1 MSESPAKGVN
11 RPIPVPPRSRARQ
24 APRSDD
30 GDTSIGDDKNML
42 EGLLRE
48 KSAAHDALET
58 QLRDMTAAREAL
70 EKDLNE
76 KNSAFSA
83 LENELNEI
91 KKAQSELES
100 KLSEKSAAFDS
111 LEKQLAE
118 KSAAHKDLALS
129 ASQKDSSYEALVH
142 DAESRHTQHDE
153 LLAQLAE
160 RDEQLTEAARQ
171 LDSSATAH
179 ETLVSDLQE
188 QLRTANEA
196 HGNTKAEMER
206 QLAAAEEKATA
217 LQSLIEENAR
227 SHAAEIAELNKEVDS
242 ASSARDD
249 VTKQSAL
256 WIDELENLRTQH
268 SELTE
273 RVGNMKNDERI
284 GKLEARV
291 AELEEERNAERQRAD
306 DAEDRVRDLRFTA
319 EESRRAIMRL
329 QESEARVKANKY
341 DKREDEDTV
350 PKHARRSSLVGRAL
364 SLNDEEEK
372 PSGLRGLKLSGAA
385 TSPTLDSNTPTMGH
399 TKDTTEEDASHAS
412 ISRPLSIF
420 NSSIL
425 RPTFGLRRKNDDER
439 SVKTDVVEAKVDAAR
454 EQEEKDSIE
463 ISSLRRQIRELQDQ
477 LMESREAVQAGEVC
491 IHSLR
496 EYIVQSQGGG
506 PGHNAPA
513 GPAPQLPK
521 RRVPSV
527 PVPGPQETEAKA
539 PECEE
544 PKNEV
549 HGTEDPETKD
559 PETKDPETNGP
570 ETKDPEIKDTETK
583 DPESKDNEANE
594 HGSNEAEVK
603 EPEVKEP
610 LREEPQAEPK
620 ESDPA
625 VESIADS
632 PGTTVQDNEVQD
644 DAGKNVERTSDAPDT
659 PATDGEEFT
668 DAVGQV

>member
-30 GDTSIGDDKNML
+30 GDTSIGEDKSVV

-58 QLRDMTAAREAL
+58 QLRDKTAAHEAL

-76 KNSAFSA
+76 RISASSA
-83 LENELNEI
+83 LEKELNEI
-91 KKAQSELES
+91 KEAHAELES

-129 ASQKDSSYEALVH
+129 ANQKDSSYEALVQ
-142 DAESRHTQHDE
+142 DVESRRAQHDE

-188 QLRTANEA
+188 QLRSANEA
-196 HGNTKAEMER
+196 HENTKAELER
-206 QLAAAEEKATA
+206 QVAAAEEKATA
-217 LQSLIEENAR
+217 LQSLIDENSR
-227 SHAAEIAELNKEVDS
+227 SHAAAIAELNKEVDHAS
-242 ASSARDD
+242 AARDD
-249 VTKQSAL
+249 VTKRSAL

-284 GKLEARV
+284 GALEARV
-291 AELEEERNAERQRAD
+291 AELEKERDAERERAD

-341 DKREDEDTV
+341 DVREDEDTV

-364 SLNDEEEK
+364 SFHDEEEK

-399 TKDTTEEDASHAS
+399 AKDTTEEDASHAS

-420 NSSIL
+420 NTSIL

-439 SVKTDVVEAKVDAAR
+439 SGKTDVVEAKADAAR

-463 ISSLRRQIRELQDQ
+463 IGSLRRQIRELQDQ

-506 PGHNAPA
+506 PGHNAPP

-527 PVPGPQETEAKA
+527 PVAAPQETETKA
-539 PECEE
+539 SEGEE

-549 HGTEDPETKD
+549 PGTEGSETKD
-559 PETKDPETNGP
+559 PETKDNV
-570 ETKDPEIKDTETK
+570 
-583 DPESKDNEANE
+583 ANE
-594 HGSNEAEVK
+594 HGSKEAEAKGAEVK
-603 EPEVKEP
+603 EH
-610 LREEPQAEPK
+610 EEPQAEPK
-620 ESDPA
+620 EGDPA
-625 VESIADS
+625 VGGLTDS
-632 PGTTVQDNEVQD
+632 PATMAQDKESQD
-644 DAGKNVERTSDAPDT
+644 DAEKNAEHTADAPDT